1 MDFDLSSGLVTL
13 KKKYCDLPS
22 KSIDEE
28 NTKTWFILPFFGYLG
43 YDFHDPNSVEAQYSP
58 DPEYKRTGKVDYAI
72 FDQHGKPIIY
82 VECKKLCEPLD
93 SHRPQL
99 KNYFNNS
106 PSVKFALL
114 TNGYEYRFYT
124 DLERKNV
131 MDKQPFLSFNLE
143 TNTDKYLEHLSVFM
157 RKNFSTSD
165 ARSLVEKLS
174 RRSKVVKYLENEIKN
189 PSDDLVKLITKNA
202 LGTTRTSKA
211 VLSEI
216 KASLTEI
223 FDELLEHRDIDNG
236 YAEAPNQEKSHSQS
250 EQSQKDVDNG
260 YAENLNHVGGI
271 TPKPQE
277 ESNSVNI
284 FDIKNPTYQNLE
296 YFVFNDKKIECS
308 KMVNMFVYVIK
319 NLFQKDNS
327 LAKDSLHGYITK
339 SPPENRSYRELSDDY
354 FLVTHSN
361 SREKFKLLR
370 EILTAF
376 DMKDALRIKMKNR
389 G

>member
-1 MDFDLSSGLVTL
+1 MDFDLSSDLITL
-13 KKKYCDLPS
+13 EKRYRNLSS
-22 KSIDEE
+22 KSVDEE
-28 NTKTWFILPFFGYLG
+28 NTKTWFILPFFGCLG

-58 DPEYKRTGKVDYAI
+58 DPEYKRTGKVDYVI

-143 TNTDKYLEHLSVFM
+143 TNTDKYLAHLSVFM
-157 RKNFSTSD
+157 RENFNTSD

-174 RRSKVVKYLENEIKN
+174 RRSKVVKYLESEIKN
-189 PSDDLVKLITKNA
+189 PCDDLAKFITKNA
-202 LGTTRTSKA
+202 LGTTSKA
-211 VLSEI
+211 ALSEV
-216 KASLTEI
+216 KAALPEI
-223 FDELLEHRDIDNG
+223 FDELLQHQR
-236 YAEAPNQEKSHSQS
+236 
-250 EQSQKDVDNG
+250 VDNG
-260 YAENLNHVGGI
+260 DAEDPNQGKSTSQPEQPREDVGNGSAENLNHVGGI

-277 ESNSVNI
+277 ESNAVSI
-284 FDIKNPTYQNLE
+284 FDIKNPTHKTLE
-296 YFVFNDKKIECS
+296 YFIFHDRKIEYS
-308 KMVNMFVYVIK
+308 KMVDMFVYVIK
-319 NLFQKDNS
+319 NLFQKNS
-327 LAKDSLHGYITK
+327 NLAKDSLYGRITK
-339 SPPENRSYRELSDDY
+339 SPPENRSYKKLLDGY

-361 SREKFKLLR
+361 TREKFKLLR

-376 DMKDALRIKMKNR
+376 DMKDALHIKMKNR